1 MSFQTTLKLN
11 PCHVPALC
19 NFGALLHHAGNYQG
33 SESMYLKAISIDNN
47 CNQAWCNLGALQ
59 ALRKDFANAEHS
71 YNAAMSIDPT
81 HETTLYN
88 YGILKAEQR
97 LVEAAEG
104 MLMRYVLLLLLVF
117 FPDAKTSSTPQRR
130 ACVEDEG

>member
-1 MSFQTTLKLN
+1 
-11 PCHVPALC
+11 
-19 NFGALLHHAGNYQG
+19 
-33 SESMYLKAISIDNN
+33 MYLKAISIDNN

-117 FPDAKTSSTPQRR
+117 FPDAKTRSTPQRR